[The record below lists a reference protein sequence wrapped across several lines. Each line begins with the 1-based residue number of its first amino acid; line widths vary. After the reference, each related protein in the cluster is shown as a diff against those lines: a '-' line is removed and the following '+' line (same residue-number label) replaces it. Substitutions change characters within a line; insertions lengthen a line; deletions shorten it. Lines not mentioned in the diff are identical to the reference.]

1 MLDEVA
7 FEPDWAS
14 PPGDTIAGILNARSL
29 SREHLANAIN
39 VPLDEVQRILL
50 GLQPIDREWADKLSS
65 FLGSSPGF
73 WLRREEQYQTDLER
87 IRRNHE
93 NLAQEA
99 WVKQFPLREMVR
111 LGWIP
116 KVSSLSQAAQVCLK
130 FFGVPNVP
138 SWHERYAGN
147 ATVAA
152 FRIAASGKTDPGSV
166 CAWLRWAELVAG
178 RTPTEAWNAEKFRRS
193 LPEIRRLSWLKRP
206 DVFLPRLRK
215 ICADAGVSVV
225 VARTPKGCPASG
237 ATRFLTPTRALMV
250 LSFRYRSDDQFWFTF
265 FHEAGHLLLHGPHAL
280 FLEDGSGVTSLEESE
295 ANLFAE
301 RVLIP
306 KEYADEL
313 AILRPNRENVIS
325 FSRRIGISPGVVVGQ
340 LQHKKI
346 IGHESLARL
355 KRRYDWDEI
364 EVDQLIP

>member
-1 MLDEVA
+1 MLEGTA
-7 FEPDWAS
+7 FEPDWAT
-14 PPGDTIAGILNARSL
+14 PPGATIADILCARSL
-29 SREHLANAIN
+29 SREYLAKAIG
-39 VPLDEVQRILL
+39 VPIEAVQRILL
-50 GLQPIDREWADKLSS
+50 GLDSIDSEVADKLSDY
-65 FLGSSPGF
+65 LGSSPSF
-73 WLRREEQYQTDLER
+73 WLRRQEQYQSDLAR
-87 IRRNHE
+87 IRKGKE

-99 WVKQFPLREMVR
+99 WVKQFPLREMVS

-116 KVSSLSQAAQVCLK
+116 QSSSLSDAAKLCLK
-130 FFGVPNVP
+130 FFDVPNVP

-147 ATVAA
+147 ATAVA
-152 FRIAASGKTDPGSV
+152 FRIASTGKTDPGAV
-166 CAWLRWAELVAG
+166 CAWLRWAELVAT
-178 RTPTEAWNAEKFRRS
+178 RTPTAAWDSEKFRRS
-193 LPEIRRLSWLKRP
+193 LSEIRRLSWLKRP
-206 DVFLPRLRK
+206 SIFLPRLRK
-215 ICADAGVSVV
+215 ICADSGVSVV

-265 FHEAGHLLLHGPHAL
+265 FHEAGHLLLHGPDAL
-280 FLEDGSGVTSLEESE
+280 FLEDSSEVTSLEESE

-306 KEYADEL
+306 EEHADEF
-313 AILRPNRENVIS
+313 ATLRPTRQNVIS
-325 FSRRIGISPGVVVGQ
+325 FSRRIGIAPGVIVGQ

-346 IGHESLARL
+346 IGHENLTRL